1 MEVRTFFLLKVRTKS
16 RSRWIEHILKSQ
28 IGVNTAIVD
37 FEKRLL
43 QVNYDQEL
51 ITVQYMR
58 MLVRS
63 LGGDMLCNDKDIED
77 RQNQLNNFLI
87 LKKRVLSISFLFF
100 ISFFGLIFPYRDW
113 IILLLSSLIYF
124 LFLFLFIPVFNKN
137 VARHIK
143 ILDAIGIA
151 VPLLLIINAGLG
163 MFVFNDNFHLFYLIT
178 SILLIELIT
187 LFRWNREKNMAL
199 DELL

>member
-1 MEVRTFFLLKVRTKS
+1 
-16 RSRWIEHILKSQ
+16 
-28 IGVNTAIVD
+28 
-37 FEKRLL
+37 
-43 QVNYDQEL
+43 
-51 ITVQYMR
+51 
-58 MLVRS
+58 
-63 LGGDMLCNDKDIED
+63 
-77 RQNQLNNFLI
+77 
-87 LKKRVLSISFLFF
+87 
-100 ISFFGLIFPYRDW
+100 
-113 IILLLSSLIYF
+113 
-124 LFLFLFIPVFNKN
+124 